1 MEVIMLLHPYIAAR
15 LVQYHRSEMEGR
27 ARHRRLR
34 RQAAGA
40 RFPAKTKIPNQVPR
54 HWRERYL

>member
-1 MEVIMLLHPYIAAR
+1 MLLHPYIAAR